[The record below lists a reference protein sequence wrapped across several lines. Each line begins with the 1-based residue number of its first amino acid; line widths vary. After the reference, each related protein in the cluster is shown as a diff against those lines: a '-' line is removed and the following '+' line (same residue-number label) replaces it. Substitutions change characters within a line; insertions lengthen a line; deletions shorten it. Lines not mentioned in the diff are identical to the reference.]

1 MADGMSDRQLLA
13 IIAQHEQAAMG
24 GTSAA
29 TNLATAGTTTNYGT
43 LDVERAQALDYYHG
57 RPLGNE
63 QADRSQ
69 VVSQDV
75 RDIVEWIK
83 PQILRMFTDTDEVVR
98 FDPEGPQDEQQAE
111 QESDVVNYIIMR
123 QNDGV
128 MVLHD
133 ALTDALI
140 LKNGYVKVWYDT
152 ETHEQFENYSG
163 LDEATVAFLIQQ
175 IEQDGER
182 AEIVAKREV
191 KGVTQGPDGQPQPT
205 VTYDI
210 RLKRHH
216 KVGRCFVECVATEDM
231 LVSPRTT
238 GSLQDSPF
246 VAQRVRK
253 TRSELKELGY
263 DSSLEAPSNDPRID
277 IQSIARSDTTDEL
290 GGDSAGSDRSM
301 EEIECLECYMRV
313 DYDGDGDA
321 ELRKVFRAGNQILAN
336 DPISA
341 VPFAYASP
349 IRMPHRHIGISIF
362 DLAKDIQDIKTTL
375 IRQTLDNA
383 YLINNGRTVINGDN
397 VSVEDLL
404 VSRPG
409 GIVRTKGVPG
419 QDVMPLP
426 VQPIT
431 QGLLE
436 VSQYVDGITA
446 QRTGISATTQGL
458 DPDTLQG
465 STANAYNDAMNA
477 ATAKIELMARLFAE
491 MVKQV
496 AILVHGCIVRHQDKP
511 MTLKLRSQWVQIDPS
526 SWRNRYAVTVKVGL
540 GTGNRSEM
548 RQNLMLLGQAQQAAA
563 AAGIIQ
569 PPNVYALFIELA
581 KALKF
586 QAPERFAT
594 DPASPQFQQMQA
606 QKQQQ
611 ASNDPKVAAAKIN
624 AQAGVQKAQVQAQGD
639 LMHLKAEQ
647 DMQTQELI
655 LKAQIEGQK
664 MAAEAQKAQQ
674 SGNVQLA
681 AAYLNAKQKHDAAL
695 MDLVNQNQKTEQQ
708 REASF
713 LKALQGS
720 AQSAGAQQ
728 NG

>member
-1 MADGMSDRQLLA
+1 
-13 IIAQHEQAAMG
+13 
-24 GTSAA
+24 
-29 TNLATAGTTTNYGT
+29 
-43 LDVERAQALDYYHG
+43 

-75 RDIVEWIK
+75 RDVVEWIK
-83 PQILRMFTDTDEVVR
+83 PQILRMFTDTDEIVR

-140 LKNGYVKVWYDT
+140 LKNGYVKVWYDA

-175 IEQDGER
+175 IEQDGEK
-182 AEIVAKREV
+182 AEIVAKRES
-191 KGVTQGPDGQPQPT
+191 KGITQGPDGQPVPS

-290 GGDSAGSDRSM
+290 GSDSAGSDRSM
-301 EEIECLECYMRV
+301 EEIECLECYLRV
-313 DYDGDGDA
+313 DQDGDGYA
-321 ELRKVFRAGNQILAN
+321 ELRKVFRAGNQILEN
-336 DPISA
+336 ETISEI
-341 VPFAYASP
+341 PFAYATP
-349 IRMPHRHIGISIF
+349 IRMPHRHIGISVYDIE
-362 DLAKDIQDIKTTL
+362 KDIQDVKTTL
-375 IRQTLDNA
+375 FRQTLDNG
-383 YLINNGRTVINGDN
+383 YLINNGRTVINDN
-397 VSVEDLL
+397 VNVEDML

-409 GIVRTKGVPG
+409 GIVRTKGVPQ
-419 QDVMPLP
+419 QDVMPLAVP
-426 VQPIT
+426 PIMD
-431 QGLLE
+431 GLLAAI
-436 VSQYVDGITA
+436 QYVDSVSS

-477 ATAKIELMARLFAE
+477 ATAKIGLMARLFAE

-511 MTLKLRSQWVQIDPS
+511 MTMKLRNQWVQIDPS

-569 PPNVYALFIELA
+569 PSNVYALFIELA
-581 KALKF
+581 KTLKF

-594 DPASPQFQQMQA
+594 DPASPQFQQIQA
-606 QKQQQ
+606 QKQQRG
-611 ASNDPKVAAAKIN
+611 ANDPKVAAAKIN

-639 LMHLKAEQ
+639 LM
-647 DMQTQELI
+647 
-655 LKAQIEGQK
+655 
-664 MAAEAQKAQQ
+664 
-674 SGNVQLA
+674 
-681 AAYLNAKQKHDAAL
+681 
-695 MDLVNQNQKTEQQ
+695 
-708 REASF
+708 
-713 LKALQGS
+713 
-720 AQSAGAQQ
+720 
-728 NG
+728 